1 MDFKLA
7 HKASS
12 SQVAQTSFTAYS
24 LALHQTRE
32 LNEEWQKLEEEASTL
47 QQVASYLTLNLPDPL
62 NNPVISGVLAE
73 VTSRRAQMS
82 QIVRAQNLCCSLSY

>member
-24 LALHQTRE
+24 LVLHQTME
-32 LNEEWQKLEEEASTL
+32 LKEEWQKLDKASAL
-47 QQVASYLTLNLPDPL
+47 QQVASYFTLNLPDPL
-62 NNPVISGVLAE
+62 NNSVISGVLAE
-73 VTSRRAQMS
+73 ATSRRAQMS
-82 QIVRAQNLCCSLSY
+82 L